1 MLIVKPIEDK
11 NVQADVCTACGA
23 VYDPEALAYA
33 AREDEALIGVCQ
45 FKLGAGCADLLDLKA
60 AAGVDDYEGMFILA
74 RGTLNFIDLCGVH
87 RARCKAD
94 AGDSRLLRAVGFRA
108 CGDDMLEMDLTGEFD
123 GKCSHCKS

>member
-11 NVQADVCTACGA
+11 KMQEEVCAACGA
-23 VYDPEALAYA
+23 LYDPDALAYA

-45 FKLGAGCADLLDLKA
+45 FRLGAGCADVLDLKA

-87 RARCKAD
+87 RARCAAD
-94 AGDSRLLRAVGFRA
+94 AGDLSLLRAVGFREI
-108 CGDDMLEMDLTGEFD
+108 DKNRLEMDLTGEFD
-123 GKCSHCKS
+123 GKCSHCTS